1 MGELAVL
8 RFKPMA
14 VTSVAMSSENICCW
28 NKYLCVTLLHCFVF
42 VFLWGMPSLSKS
54 RISSHPVYLLS
65 WLCYCRAQK
74 EQKGEECGSCGSVIR
89 LVPAFSRGLTSYP
102 GAQFSCVE
110 ILTREDVPWSPW
122 VVRSERQPHQCGR
135 PPWRLAAWGPFPVW
149 SPTPLT
155 VHWATIYFAW

>member
-1 MGELAVL
+1 MCYPITL
-8 RFKPMA
+8 F
-14 VTSVAMSSENICCW
+14 
-28 NKYLCVTLLHCFVF
+28 CVW
-42 VFLWGMPSLSKS
+42 FLWGMPSLSKS

-74 EQKGEECGSCGSVIR
+74 EQKGEECGSCRSVIR
-89 LVPAFSRGLTSYP
+89 LAPAFSRGLTSYP

-110 ILTREDVPWSPW
+110 ILMREDVPWSPW
-122 VVRSERQPHQCGR
+122 VVRSERQPHQCSR

-155 VHWATIYFAW
+155 STLGDDILCLVRPTWSVYLGYDELEVTTLT